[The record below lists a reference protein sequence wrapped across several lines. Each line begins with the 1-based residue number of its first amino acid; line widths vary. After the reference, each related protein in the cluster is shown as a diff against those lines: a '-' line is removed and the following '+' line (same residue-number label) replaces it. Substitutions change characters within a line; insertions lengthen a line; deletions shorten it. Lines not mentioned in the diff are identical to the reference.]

1 MNAAL
6 WKKTLYE
13 SRWLLVGSMAF
24 MFAVHWLRVWIS
36 SFFSTSAM
44 EGMLSFMPELVET
57 LMPVSFAQI
66 ATSAGR
72 IAVAY
77 DDPIVLLLVT
87 VWGIS
92 RGSDA
97 VAGELN
103 RGTMEML
110 LAQPLTRLGVLGAQ
124 AAVTLCGAALLASSA
139 LLGTSVGLASVTLE
153 QSVSP
158 SVFVPAALN
167 LFAITVFLA
176 GLSTMISSAANYRSH
191 VIGIVGAFYAV
202 SMIVKIISRLAP
214 GWGWLG
220 YCSFFTAFEPQLL
233 VANPHR
239 AWSLWGRAANGV
251 IELGGLGYDSILIG
265 LGLAGYLMAA
275 VIFYRRDLPAPL

>member
-13 SRWLLVGSMAF
+13 SRWLLLGSMVF

-36 SFFSTSAM
+36 SFFSMSAM
-44 EGMLSFMPELVET
+44 EGMLSFMPELVEQ

-66 ATSAGR
+66 ATSTGR

-110 LAQPLTRLGVLGAQ
+110 LAQPLTRLGVLATQ
-124 AAVTLCGAALLASSA
+124 AAVTLGGAALLASAA
-139 LLGTSVGLASVTLE
+139 LLGTIVGLASVTLE
-153 QSVSP
+153 QPVSA
-158 SVFVPAALN
+158 SAFVPAALN

-176 GLSTMISSAANYRSH
+176 GLSTLVSSAANYRSH
-191 VIGIVGAFYAV
+191 VIGLVGACYAV
-202 SMIVKIISRLAP
+202 SMIVKIVGRLAP

-220 YCSFFTAFEPQLL
+220 YGSFFTPFEPQLL
-233 VANPHR
+233 VADPER
-239 AWSLWGRAANGV
+239 AWRYWAHATDGAL
-251 IELGGLGYDSILIG
+251 ELGGLGYDSILIG
-265 LGLAGYLMAA
+265 LGLAGYLAAA